1 MSSQNSDFGKLISLN
16 LESLSFDS
24 FGRNPG
30 NDIVCVA
37 PVRTIVRREE
47 EIVLIRRV
55 RKVEEIDASP
65 ACPVNT
71 IQIGSYKLTVYANAG
86 LQNSEDTIT
95 DRKEFVRTLWN
106 NGKLPY
112 IANDQDKPIKVKLDI
127 KGKWNYGPNEF
138 NALVGS
144 EGNQS
149 MTSKETAEGDM
160 LFTEPEIRPAMLVA
174 FKIENQGGE
183 FKYKPVAYGEQLK
196 REITLQPGERLYFIN
211 NDQPGY
217 YKDND
222 KELTVEWTIVS

>member
-1 MSSQNSDFGKLISLN
+1 MNSQNSDSGKLISLN
-16 LESLSFDS
+16 VESLSFDS

-37 PVRTIVRREE
+37 PVRTIIRREE

-71 IQIGSYKLTVYANAG
+71 IQLGSYKLIVYANAG
-86 LQNSEDTIT
+86 LQTKEQDTIT
-95 DRKEFVRTLWN
+95 DRKEFVRTLWA

-112 IANDQDKPIKVKLDI
+112 IANEQDKPIKVKL
-127 KGKWNYGPNEF
+127 KVEGNWNYGPNEF
-138 NALVGS
+138 NALVGFD
-144 EGNQS
+144 GNES
-149 MTSKETAEGDM
+149 MTPKERADGDL
-160 LFTEPEIRPAMLVA
+160 LFTEIRPAMLVA
-174 FKIENQGGE
+174 FTIENQGE
-183 FKYKPVAYGEQLK
+183 FKYKPIAYGKQLQW
-196 REITLQPGERLYFIN
+196 EITLQPGARLYFIN

-217 YKDND
+217 YNDND

>member
-1 MSSQNSDFGKLISLN
+1 MSSQNSDYAKLVPLDV
-16 LESLSFDS
+16 ESLAFDS
-24 FGRNPG
+24 FGRNSV

-71 IQIGSYKLTVYANAG
+71 IQFGSYKLTVYANAG
-86 LQNSEDTIT
+86 LQTREQDTIS
-95 DRKEFVRTLWN
+95 DKKEFVHTLWT

-112 IANDQDKPIKVKLDI
+112 IPNEQDEPIKVKLLNI
-127 KGKWNYGPNEF
+127 EGKWNYGSSDFNE
-138 NALVGS
+138 LVGFN
-144 EGNQS
+144 GNAS
-149 MTSKETAEGDM
+149 MAPKETTEGDM
-160 LFTEPEIRPAMLVA
+160 LFTELRPAMLVA
-174 FKIENQGGE
+174 FKIEEQGE
-183 FKYKPVAYGEQLK
+183 FQYKPVAYGEEMLK
-196 REITLQPGERLYFIN
+196 QEITLQPGEKLYFIN

-217 YKDND
+217 YNDND

>member
-1 MSSQNSDFGKLISLN
+1 MNSQNSDSGKLISLN
-16 LESLSFDS
+16 VESLSFDS

-71 IQIGSYKLTVYANAG
+71 IQVGRYKLIVYANAG
-86 LQNSEDTIT
+86 LQTKEQDTIT
-95 DRKEFVRTLWN
+95 DRKEFVRTLWA

-112 IANDQDKPIKVKLDI
+112 IANDQDKPIKVKL
-127 KGKWNYGPNEF
+127 KVEGNWNYGPNEF
-138 NALVGS
+138 NALVGF

-149 MTSKETAEGDM
+149 MAPKERADGDL
-160 LFTEPEIRPAMLVA
+160 LFTGIRPAMLVA
-174 FKIENQGGE
+174 FIIENQGE
-183 FKYKPVAYGEQLK
+183 FQYKPIAYGEQLQW
-196 REITLQPGERLYFIN
+196 EITLQPGARLYFIN

-217 YKDND
+217 YNDND

>member
-1 MSSQNSDFGKLISLN
+1 MNSQNSDSGKLISLN
-16 LESLSFDS
+16 IESLSFDS

-37 PVRTIVRREE
+37 PVRTIIRREE

-71 IQIGSYKLTVYANAG
+71 IQVGRYKLIVYANAG
-86 LQNSEDTIT
+86 LQTKEQDTIT
-95 DRKEFVRTLWN
+95 DRKEFVRTLWA

-112 IANDQDKPIKVKLDI
+112 IANEQDKSIKVKLDI
-127 KGKWNYGPNEF
+127 EGNWNYGPNEF
-138 NALVGS
+138 NALVGF
-144 EGNQS
+144 EGNES
-149 MTSKETAEGDM
+149 MAPKERADGDL
-160 LFTEPEIRPAMLVA
+160 LFTEIRPAMLVA
-174 FKIENQGGE
+174 FTIENQGE
-183 FKYKPVAYGEQLK
+183 FQYKPIAYGEQLQ
-196 REITLQPGERLYFIN
+196 REITLQPGARLYFIN

-217 YKDND
+217 YNDND

>member
-1 MSSQNSDFGKLISLN
+1 MNSQNSDSGKLISLN
-16 LESLSFDS
+16 VESLSFDS

-71 IQIGSYKLTVYANAG
+71 IQVGRYKLIVYANAG
-86 LQNSEDTIT
+86 LQTKEQDTIT
-95 DRKEFVRTLWN
+95 DRKEFVRTLWA

-112 IANDQDKPIKVKLDI
+112 IANDQDKPIKVKL
-127 KGKWNYGPNEF
+127 KVEGNWNYGPNEF
-138 NALVGS
+138 NALVGFD
-144 EGNQS
+144 GNES
-149 MTSKETAEGDM
+149 MAPKERADGDL
-160 LFTEPEIRPAMLVA
+160 LFTEIRPAMLVA
-174 FKIENQGGE
+174 FTIENQGE
-183 FKYKPVAYGEQLK
+183 FQYKPIAYGEQLQW
-196 REITLQPGERLYFIN
+196 EITLQPGARLYFIN

-217 YKDND
+217 YNDND